1 MSSAILPP
9 RKRIYY
15 PETDGLPMAEN
26 TVQFRWIV
34 IVKDNLEAIFANQGD
49 VFVAGDLFWYPVEGQ
64 PGIRTA
70 PDVLV
75 AFGRPKGDRR
85 SYRQWEEGGIAPQV
99 VWEILSPGNR
109 HGEMVAKFQFFERYG
124 VEEYYVY
131 DPDTGEVS
139 GWLRRNGRLEP
150 IADMNGWISPRLQVR
165 FVKER
170 DELKLYGPDGK
181 VFQSFQQVLD
191 KAEQAQQQA
200 EQAQQQAEQAQ
211 QQAEQAKRQIEE
223 QAKLIQQLREKLQA
237 QGTPPDA

>member
-9 RKRIYY
+9 RKRIVY

-34 IVKDNLEAIFANQGD
+34 LVKDNLEAIFADQDD
-49 VFVAGDLFWYPVEGQ
+49 VFVAGDHFWYPVEGQ
-64 PGIRTA
+64 PGIRVA
-70 PDVLV
+70 PDIMV

-85 SYRQWEEGGIAPQV
+85 SYLQWEEGGVAPQV

-109 HGEMVAKFQFFERYG
+109 HGEMVAKFQFYEHYG

-139 GWLRRNGRLEP
+139 GWIRRNGRLEP
-150 IADMNGWISPRLQVR
+150 IADMNGWISPLLQVR
-165 FVKER
+165 FIKEG

-181 VFQSFQQVLD
+181 AFQTFQEVLD
-191 KAEQAQQQA
+191 QA
-200 EQAQQQAEQAQ
+200 EQAQQHAEQAQRQAEQARH
-211 QQAEQAKRQIEE
+211 QAEQAKRQIEE
-223 QAKLIQQLREKLQA
+223 QAQLIQQLREKLQA